1 MSNDDEPTNVQ
12 APPAPAPA
20 PAPAPPPA
28 AAEPPKEGVSTA
40 VWAGVK
46 EAFAPVYRF
55 LDLVGGHL
63 ILVGKA
69 LVWLPR
75 RPFRGQTYLE
85 AAEYIGFGSLPIV
98 LLVGA
103 ATGMVLSLQSV
114 NAFRQ
119 FGLESFSGGTTG
131 KALALELA
139 PVLTALMLAGRAGA
153 GMATELGTMRITEQ
167 IDALESMAVNPH
179 QYLVLPRMI
188 AAMIVTPILTLL
200 FFVIGMGG
208 AYLSAVII
216 EHVDQG
222 QWIANL
228 RDIVHPMDVIQGF
241 IKAIFFGFVVATVG
255 CYQGYNASG
264 GGRGVGLGTTRAV
277 VIASVSTVVLDY
289 FLSDILL
296 TLFPTVHG
304 GP

>member
-12 APPAPAPA
+12 APPASAPPPPAPA
-20 PAPAPPPA
+20 PDAVP
-28 AAEPPKEGVSTA
+28 AEPKVSVGKA
-40 VWAGVK
+40 VATGVK
-46 EAFAPVYRF
+46 DAFAPVYRF
-55 LDLVGGHL
+55 LDLIGGHL
-63 ILVGKA
+63 ILIGKA

-179 QYLVLPRMI
+179 QYLVLPRII

-208 AYLSAVII
+208 AYISAVII

-222 QWIANL
+222 QWISNL
-228 RDIVHPMDVIQGF
+228 RDIVHPMDVMQGF